1 MRLRDFLLLGRAAV
15 AILNSQGAF
24 ARDGDKVYR
33 LGILSPAAGPVQRIR
48 ATALPELARLGFT
61 EGHSLVVEA
70 RVGTTE
76 LLPAVARDLVSRHPE
91 VIIAVGAA
99 AIRAIREVGVATPI
113 VGAFI
118 GEDPI
123 AAGFAAS
130 LAHPSGTVTGIVMLA
145 PELDSKRLHILHET
159 LPDSRRIAAL
169 AVNEQRDAPNITAVK
184 EAADH
189 AGVEL
194 IPLYAAKSDDYA
206 PAFAAMRNAGA
217 DGLQIISAP
226 EFVAAASGLAAFAIE
241 SRLPTI
247 CEWAEMAQSGCLL
260 GYGPDFTEL
269 EHRVANFVALIFRG
283 TAPGELPIEQPT
295 HFKFVINLKTA
306 KAIGLTIPP
315 SVSALADEVIE

>member
-1 MRLRDFLLLGRAAV
+1 MTARISLLLWMAV
-15 AILNSQGAF
+15 ATILSGQAVL

-61 EGHSLVVEA
+61 EGQNLAVEA
-70 RVGTTE
+70 RVGTIE
-76 LLPAVARDLVSRHPE
+76 LLSAAARDLASTHPD
-91 VIIAVGAA
+91 VIIAVGTA
-99 AIRAIREVGVATPI
+99 AIRAARQDDVATPI

-118 GEDPI
+118 GEDPV
-123 AAGFAAS
+123 AAGFATS
-130 LAHPSGTVTGIVMLA
+130 LAHPGGTVTGIVMLA
-145 PELDSKRLHILHET
+145 PELDSKRLHFLRDT
-159 LPDSRRIAAL
+159 FPDSRRIAAL
-169 AVNEQRDAPNITAVK
+169 AVNEQRDALNIAAVK
-184 EAADH
+184 QAADR

-194 IPLYAAKSDDYA
+194 VPLYAATSNDYTA
-206 PAFAAMRNAGA
+206 AFTAMHGAGV

-226 EFVAAASGLAAFAIE
+226 ELFAAASALAALAIE
-241 SRLPTI
+241 AKLPTI

-260 GYGPDFTEL
+260 GYGPDFSEL

-283 TAPGELPIEQPT
+283 TTPGDLPIEGPT

-306 KAIGLTIPP
+306 KALGLTIPP

>member
-1 MRLRDFLLLGRAAV
+1 MWLRDFLLLGLAAV

-24 ARDGDKVYR
+24 ARDGDKVYRR

-61 EGHSLVVEA
+61 EGHNLVVEA

-76 LLPAVARDLVSRHPE
+76 LLPAVARDLVSAHPE

-99 AIRAIREVGVATPI
+99 AIRAIREVGVVTPI

-169 AVNEQRDAPNITAVK
+169 AVNEQRDAPNI
-184 EAADH
+184 
-189 AGVEL
+189 
-194 IPLYAAKSDDYA
+194 
-206 PAFAAMRNAGA
+206 
-217 DGLQIISAP
+217 
-226 EFVAAASGLAAFAIE
+226 
-241 SRLPTI
+241 
-247 CEWAEMAQSGCLL
+247 
-260 GYGPDFTEL
+260 
-269 EHRVANFVALIFRG
+269 
-283 TAPGELPIEQPT
+283 
-295 HFKFVINLKTA
+295 
-306 KAIGLTIPP
+306 
-315 SVSALADEVIE
+315 